1 MFSMPK
7 PTFTVS
13 TDSSK
18 LDVEMIHQYLSKESY
33 WAKGRTRETVETSIK
48 NSLCFGIYTQEK
60 QIGFTRVATDYA
72 IFAWIMDVFILPEY
86 RGLGASKQL
95 MQAVI
100 SHEALANLR
109 RWGLMTHDAHTLYQQ
124 VGFLPLTN
132 QEYFMEYLPEKK

>member
-1 MFSMPK
+1 MSK
-7 PTFTVS
+7 PTFIVS

-18 LDVEMIHQYLSKESY
+18 LDVEMIYQFLSKESY

-48 NSLCFGIYTQEK
+48 NSLCFGIYTPEK

-95 MQAVI
+95 MHAVVN
-100 SHEALANLR
+100 HEALANLH

-124 VGFLPLTN
+124 FGFREPQN
-132 QEYFMEYLPEKK
+132 QEYFMEYLPQKG

>member
-1 MFSMPK
+1 MPQ

-48 NSLCFGIYTQEK
+48 NCLCFGIYTQEK

-100 SHEALANLR
+100 SHEALANLH

-124 VGFLPLTN
+124 VGFLPLKN
-132 QEYFMEYLPEKK
+132 PEYFMEYLPEKK